1 MESRFQGCGNSR
13 DSYFKNC
20 YYICPLPL
28 FRLFISHLWI
38 LRDNEPWFCA
48 FNPLSAPWRIIKAH
62 RDDGYIQFTYRNS
75 LVYGGFWFSNHKCLL
90 LWIICDSLYL
100 KKKNL
105 LKNSSKLL
113 KIFYL
118 PNVSDLGTV
127 KMDKLHSYKYTL
139 ICHTMIIEDIKEF
152 GWSQDA
158 DDMCWW

>member
-1 MESRFQGCGNSR
+1 M
-13 DSYFKNC
+13 D
-20 YYICPLPL
+20 
-28 FRLFISHLWI
+28 HMW
-38 LRDNEPWFCA
+38 
-48 FNPLSAPWRIIKAH
+48 
-62 RDDGYIQFTYRNS
+62 
-75 LVYGGFWFSNHKCLL
+75 
-90 LWIICDSLYL
+90 LYL

-105 LKNSSKLL
+105 FKNSSKLL